1 MDAEEENGGIAANAS
16 EGGLLVYLPEVIK
29 KRTLLKIV
37 KGLEVRRL
45 RRVMSFLGERGV
57 TSIEYAIIAAAIA
70 MGIILAVTAIG
81 NQVGSVY
88 TDMGSSFPK

>member
-1 MDAEEENGGIAANAS
+1 
-16 EGGLLVYLPEVIK
+16 VYPSFSCSWFK
-29 KRTLLKIV
+29 DR
-37 KGLEVRRL
+37 EVRPL

>member
-1 MDAEEENGGIAANAS
+1 M
-16 EGGLLVYLPEVIK
+16 
-29 KRTLLKIV
+29 KR
-37 KGLEVRRL
+37 
-45 RRVMSFLGERGV
+45 MMNFLGERGV